1 MPRLEFEAEIAK
13 ALPGLAYYLKHEF
26 VIDDATKETEAN
38 VRFGVKT
45 YHHPAILEKL
55 VDVKRHVSL
64 AEMLF
69 KWQSLYEPIGS
80 PLDIWSSLTQHDAES
95 AQSVKALAPS
105 VRVFG
110 SIMTELVGATK
121 TDFCHGVKVAKH
133 RGHSGRSYKIEFD
146 AALPAPSNNGSGL
159 TPAQFAKVK
168 RTATR
173 IAR

>member
-1 MPRLEFEAEIAK
+1 M
-13 ALPGLAYYLKHEF
+13 LKHCR
-26 VIDDATKETEAN
+26 DWRTTEAN
-38 VRFGVKT
+38 VRFNVKT
-45 YHHPAILEKL
+45 YHHPEILEKL

-69 KWQSLYEPIGS
+69 KWQRLYEPIGS

-110 SIMTELVGATK
+110 IIMTELVGATK

-133 RGHSGRSYKIEFD
+133 RGHSGRCYKIEFD
-146 AALPAPSNNGSGL
+146 ASLPAPSNNGSGL
-159 TPAQFAKVK
+159 TPVQFAKIK
-168 RTATR
+168 HTATR